1 MHNILSLCWEYAEL
15 QHSLIT
21 RLLVTKGMNVKILA
35 DSKSH
40 LEDVSLHFKTRTKC
54 WVGGLGWLGCGGL
67 KGCQGSGGRVLD
79 GS

>member
-1 MHNILSLCWEYAEL
+1 
-15 QHSLIT
+15 
-21 RLLVTKGMNVKILA
+21 MNVKILA

-40 LEDVSLHFKTRTKC
+40 LEDVLVHFKTHTKC
-54 WVGGLGWLGCGGL
+54 WVGGFGGWGGGGL

>member
-1 MHNILSLCWEYAEL
+1 M
-15 QHSLIT
+15 
-21 RLLVTKGMNVKILA
+21 TKGMNVKILA

-40 LEDVSLHFKTRTKC
+40 LEDVSLHFETPPRC
-54 WVGGLGWLGCGGL
+54 WVGGLGGWGGGGL

>member
-1 MHNILSLCWEYAEL
+1 M
-15 QHSLIT
+15 
-21 RLLVTKGMNVKILA
+21 TKGMNVKILA

-40 LEDVSLHFKTRTKC
+40 LEDVLVHFKTHTKC
-54 WVGGLGWLGCGGL
+54 WAGGVGGWGGGGL